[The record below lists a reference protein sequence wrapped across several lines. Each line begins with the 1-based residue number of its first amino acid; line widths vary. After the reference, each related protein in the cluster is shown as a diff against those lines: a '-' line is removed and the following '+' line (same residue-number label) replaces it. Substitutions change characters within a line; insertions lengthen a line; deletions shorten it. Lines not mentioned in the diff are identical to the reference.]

1 MSIFDDIKNGDISN
15 DGSNLLHDV
24 VDEVKTEEKPLWY
37 KVLKSKTGKGGV
49 DDYTGHPLNWD
60 NSYTTA
66 RIIRGLTGMMGSLDY
81 AIVDVAI
88 GIIQKLTAIK
98 RVNTKNAKQYPISS
112 DEEYPEDKD
121 SGYYE

>member
-37 KVLKSKTGKGGV
+37 KVLKSKTGKGV
-49 DDYTGHPLNWD
+49 VEEYTGHPLNWD